1 MFSSSTRAADPQRR
15 KEAAAILEKL
25 TDRDLLILLDDKGR
39 QFSSEEFAVQLSKLF
54 NSGKSK
60 IVMVNR
66 RRILLW
72 REPSEK
78 SFYEALTF
86 ENEIYPPDG
95 KNDIASTGLQSIDY
109 FKERKISSLT
119 TGKTFY
125 PNRID
130 SLNQIVCNNFTS
142 EWW

>member
-66 RRILLW
+66 RRILL
-72 REPSEK
+72 
-78 SFYEALTF
+78 
-86 ENEIYPPDG
+86 
-95 KNDIASTGLQSIDY
+95 
-109 FKERKISSLT
+109 
-119 TGKTFY
+119 
-125 PNRID
+125 
-130 SLNQIVCNNFTS
+130 
-142 EWW
+142 